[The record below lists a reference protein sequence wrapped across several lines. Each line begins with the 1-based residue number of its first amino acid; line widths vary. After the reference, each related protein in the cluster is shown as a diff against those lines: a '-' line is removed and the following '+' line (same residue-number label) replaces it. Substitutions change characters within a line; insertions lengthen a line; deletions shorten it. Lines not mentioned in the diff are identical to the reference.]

1 MKGNGEKKEGKKR
14 VKRFFSYIY
23 VAGLSLCFMIG
34 TIAVS
39 DATPKKRIAVL
50 YFQDH
55 SRFDSPTG
63 CGCVPTFIGNL
74 FSTKKR
80 WDLEAGFAKM
90 LNRKLVETNVY
101 EPVSKDE
108 LLDAMA
114 IMTLSRQNLKKL
126 DQAQFAT
133 LAKHLNV
140 DVIVVGDIR
149 RFNQERLRTNASR
162 TLREGGRE
170 AQRGTASASY
180 LAPVI
185 LRGSL
190 HRATIKLN
198 MQFYNA
204 SGSVVAEPRISASRD
219 HSYLGTKVAS
229 LEASRTEEG
238 MNLSFGQTKDAQ
250 RKNPRPIVRPTELN
264 QIQFASAEYDRTLF
278 GMVTNE
284 ALIKVV
290 LALRDNVGPNFITP
304 WEPKTATAK
313 DGQETPTLAPGEPV
327 KGKIQ
332 YVDNEHPDKIYVNI
346 GSSKRIAINQEFAVY
361 TRGKPV
367 RDLDTGEILTYVPK
381 EIGRVAV
388 SEILNDKVSIFR
400 VIETTEP
407 VKIGDAVR
415 EITLNAD
422 APEESTSEADS
433 SEE

>member
-1 MKGNGEKKEGKKR
+1 M
-14 VKRFFSYIY
+14 KRFFSYIY

-50 YFQDH
+50 YFEDH

-114 IMTLSRQNLKKL
+114 IMTLSRQNLNKL

-198 MQFYNA
+198 MKFYNA
-204 SGSVVAEPRISASRD
+204 SGSLVAEPRISASRD

-313 DGQETPTLAPGEPV
+313 EGQETPTLALGEPV

-415 EITLNAD
+415 EITPDAA
-422 APEESTSEADS
+422 APEEPTSEADS
-433 SEE
+433 SEEQQ

>member
-1 MKGNGEKKEGKKR
+1 M
-14 VKRFFSYIY
+14 KRFFSYIY
-23 VAGLSLCFMIG
+23 VAGFSLCFMIG
-34 TIAVS
+34 IIAVS

-50 YFQDH
+50 YFEDH

-114 IMTLSRQNLKKL
+114 NMTLSRQNLKKL
-126 DQAQFAT
+126 DQAQLET

-140 DVIVVGDIR
+140 DVIVLGDIR

-198 MQFYNA
+198 MKFYNA
-204 SGSVVAEPRISASRD
+204 SGSLVAEPRISASRD

-238 MNLSFGQTKDAQ
+238 MNLSFGQSKDAQ

-415 EITLNAD
+415 EITPDAD
-422 APEESTSEADS
+422 IPEESTSEADS